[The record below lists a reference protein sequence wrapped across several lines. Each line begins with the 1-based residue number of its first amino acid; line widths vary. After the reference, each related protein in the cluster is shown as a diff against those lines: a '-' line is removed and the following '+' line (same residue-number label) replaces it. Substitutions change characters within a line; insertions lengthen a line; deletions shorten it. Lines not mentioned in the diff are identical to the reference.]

1 MAIHNTLSLLIL
13 SFSLLIASHSAQ
25 PELSPT
31 ASPTAQSPRASSA
44 GPTDDGTSPSPSPS
58 YGSFPPSTISDP
70 PSTSISPSAADPPAA
85 AASLITSTSFDND
98 DEAPAKTDSLSTSS
112 NDDEEYGPPAK
123 PESPDESSDSDDSED
138 DDDDD
143 SAPTSSN
150 DDDDDGG
157 APAKLNSFSTSS
169 NDDDGPD
176 AAKLDSF
183 STSSNDDDGPGAAKL
198 DSFSTSSNDGAGPA
212 KLDSLTTPSFDLS
225 SILDTSAPTDDVD
238 PKVKKI
244 CDSTDHSSLCLTTI
258 APLLKGKDDVPS
270 VLEVSIGVGSKL
282 SDYAL
287 SLAKTMS
294 EKPGTPPQVLSVL
307 KDCKDSYDT
316 AAYNYQNAVDAL
328 HEKDIG
334 TMNSMLSAVITNV
347 GDCEDGFSSIG
358 ETSVFSGLAEN
369 LTNVTSNCLAIISL
383 LG

>member
-25 PELSPT
+25 PELSPA

-44 GPTDDGTSPSPSPS
+44 GPTDDGTAPSPSPS

-70 PSTSISPSAADPPAA
+70 PSTSISPSAADPPAVA
-85 AASLITSTSFDND
+85 ATLITSTSFDND
-98 DEAPAKTDSLSTSS
+98 DEAPAKPESPDG
-112 NDDEEYGPPAK
+112 EYEALAK

-138 DDDDD
+138 DDDDE
-143 SAPTSSN
+143 APAKPESPDESSN
-150 DDDDDGG
+150 DDNDGG

-169 NDDDGPD
+169 NDDDGPG

-212 KLDSLTTPSFDLS
+212 KLDSLAAPSFDLS

-294 EKPGTPPQVLSVL
+294 EKPGMPPQVLSVI